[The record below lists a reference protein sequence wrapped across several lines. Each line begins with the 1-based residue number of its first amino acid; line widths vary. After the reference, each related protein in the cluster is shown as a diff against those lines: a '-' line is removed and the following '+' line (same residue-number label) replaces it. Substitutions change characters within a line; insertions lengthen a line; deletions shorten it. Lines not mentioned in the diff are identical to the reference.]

1 MIIQAEAVQDSE
13 EDDWECVRDTSQAQT
28 NMKRRAMSLP
38 RLPAVAPPKLFQ
50 VVEGIYRSGFPDVLH
65 LDIYELLGIK
75 TIL

>member
-1 MIIQAEAVQDSE
+1 MVIQEVQDNE
-13 EDDWECVRDTSQAQT
+13 DDDWELVRHPSQAET

-50 VVEGIYRSGFPDVLH
+50 VVDGIYRSGFPDVLH
-65 LDIYELLGIK
+65 LDTHELLGIK